1 MPAEERKSAV
11 ALGVQLPGVSDEEH
25 ASSLAEL
32 ARLGKTLGV
41 DVVARVT
48 QRRAKLDK
56 ASVVGDGKLQGAR
69 GADRRE
75 RRVVPMGPPGRR
87 GKAEAEPDEPETR
100 ARSRRQTA
108 AEPTAGG
115 RRAEASRSAAAARA
129 SVVLVD
135 HDLSPSQAR
144 NLERATSAEVLDRT
158 AVILAIFQRHARSR
172 EARLQVEIAR
182 LSYWA
187 PRVREQSGGEDR
199 QGGGIGGRG
208 AGESQLELDRR
219 KLRDRIAELRAELEA
234 IEHEAGVRR
243 PAPRGAEQVALVGYT
258 NAGKSSLMRALT
270 GSDVMVADKL
280 FATLDT
286 TVRALQPETKPR
298 VLVSDTVGFIKKL
311 PHELVASL
319 PLDAR
324 RGARRGAAAARGRR
338 RGSRLPGADRGHARG
353 ARRDRRAG
361 SPRLLLLNK
370 IDRVDAARREALR
383 AEYPDALLLSAKDP
397 EDVARLRERIRD
409 FFERDMV
416 EAELARPVR
425 AAEARRGDPRQ
436 LPRALRGARRAR
448 HEAAAARAARRD
460 RAPAGGGLTS
470 GGSRSPPRTCPHR
483 PPAPAARAGAS
494 PASIPASRT
503 RLAELTPEAGI
514 AAAARDRGRA
524 GSAIGIARASPC
536 AAAPT
541 RRSSASS
548 RRARTASSTFPGVRC
563 TIR

>member
-1 MPAEERKSAV
+1 MPPEERKSAV

-56 ASVVGDGKLQGAR
+56 ASVVGAGKLRDLAALTG
-69 GADRRE
+69 GSGI
-75 RRVVPMGPPGRR
+75 VPMGPPGRR
-87 GKAEAEPDEPETR
+87 GKASEEPDDAEAEEPEET
-100 ARSRRQTA
+100 
-108 AEPTAGG
+108 
-115 RRAEASRSAAAARA
+115 AEAPAPPAVRA

-144 NLERATSAEVLDRT
+144 NLERATSAEVLDRS

-187 PRVREQSGGEDR
+187 PRVREQSGGKDR

-208 AGESQLELDRR
+208 AGESNLELDRR
-219 KLRDRIAELRAELEA
+219 KLRDRIAELRAEIKA

-243 PAPRGAEQVALVGYT
+243 QRREEQNKVALVGYT

-270 GSDVMVADKL
+270 GSGVAVADRL

-311 PHELVASL
+311 PHELVASFRST
-319 PLDAR
+319 LDEAR
-324 RGARRGAAAARGRR
+324 DAELLLHVVDAADAAFPAQIEVTRAVLDEIGARG
-338 RGSRLPGADRGHARG
+338 
-353 ARRDRRAG
+353 
-361 SPRLLLLNK
+361 PRLLLLNK

-383 AEYPDALLLSAKDP
+383 SEYPDALLLSAKDP
-397 EDVARLRERIRD
+397 EDVAHLHGRIRD

-416 EAELARPVR
+416 EAELSIPYAKQKLVAEIHASCRVLSENHDEHGTRLRLRARPEVLARLR
-425 AAEARRGDPRQ
+425 AA
-436 LPRALRGARRAR
+436 
-448 HEAAAARAARRD
+448 
-460 RAPAGGGLTS
+460 
-470 GGSRSPPRTCPHR
+470 
-483 PPAPAARAGAS
+483 
-494 PASIPASRT
+494 
-503 RLAELTPEAGI
+503 
-514 AAAARDRGRA
+514 
-524 GSAIGIARASPC
+524 
-536 AAAPT
+536 
-541 RRSSASS
+541 
-548 RRARTASSTFPGVRC
+548 V
-563 TIR
+563 